1 MIQSAKYPTVSL
13 ALGGG
18 GARGLAHL
26 GVIEELQ
33 RMPVSIDR
41 FVGVSIGSL
50 AGALCAFDSNTTRV
64 SKNVLTYLTSDKF
77 QTKQAALFAAA
88 PDAEEPVTAGLF
100 AWFHQIRKFVGARR
114 RLSAIF
120 RRSALLDAEIIQ
132 DIVDSLVPDIDIRD
146 LKTPLSIVA
155 LDLLSGKRVVLTE
168 GSLRSAVMASAAIPG
183 VFPPVKWGS
192 MLLCDIGT
200 MDAIPSK
207 VAKTY
212 SSDLTIA
219 VDVGAR
225 IEPVSHCST
234 AAEIFLRL
242 SDIGE
247 PLVRDYTSQ
256 IADLVVRPT
265 VASTSWYDFSDPA
278 ALIQHGRHA
287 LVSLGTSWLYGRDC
301 HLPAHQPR
309 IVDVSDSGDQ
319 LTRAS
324 S

>member
-1 MIQSAKYPTVSL
+1 MIQLAKQPTVSL

-33 RMPVSIDR
+33 QMPVSIER
-41 FVGVSIGSL
+41 YVGVSIGSL
-50 AGALCAFDSNTTRV
+50 AGALCAFDLSTTRV
-64 SKNVLTYLTSDKF
+64 SENVMTYLTSDKF
-77 QTKQAALFAAA
+77 QSKQASLFAAA
-88 PDAEEPVTAGLF
+88 PNAEEPITAGLF

-114 RLSAIF
+114 RLAAIF

-155 LDLLSGKRVVLTE
+155 LDLLSGKRIVLTE
-168 GSLRSAVMASAAIPG
+168 GSLRRAVMASAAIPG

-207 VAKTY
+207 IAKTY
-212 SSDLTIA
+212 CSDLTIA

-256 IADLVVRPT
+256 IADVVVRPS

-278 ALIQHGRHA
+278 ALIEHGRHA
-287 LVSLGTSWLYGRDC
+287 MVSLGTSWLYRRDC
-301 HLPAHQPR
+301 RLPASQTR
-309 IVDVSDSGDQ
+309 IANGFGFADQ
-319 LTRAS
+319 VTRATS
-324 S
+324 